1 MVRRASLTFWASNF
15 GDGFHMKLL
24 HVCVLAIVTLL
35 LTEAPAL
42 AQAPAPASYKAIG
55 TGIGAGLAIV
65 GLGIG
70 LGRIGGSAVE
80 SIARQPEASDKIVT
94 NMITMA
100 ALLEGAGIIALIF
113 CLLCLFIS

>member
-1 MVRRASLTFWASNF
+1 
-15 GDGFHMKLL
+15 MKLL
-24 HVCVLAIVTLL
+24 NVCVMACLLVLAAET
-35 LTEAPAL
+35 PAL
-42 AQAPAPASYKAIG
+42 AQAGAAVSYKAIG
-55 TGIGAGLAIV
+55 TGIGSGLAIV

-80 SIARQPEASDKIVT
+80 SIARQPEASGKVVQ

-113 CLLCLFIS
+113 CLLCLFIN

>member
-1 MVRRASLTFWASNF
+1 
-15 GDGFHMKLL
+15 MKLL
-24 HVCVLAIVTLL
+24 HVCVLALVTLL
-35 LTEAPAL
+35 LTEAPAM
-42 AQAPAPASYKAIG
+42 AQAAPVSYKAIG

-80 SIARQPEASDKIVT
+80 SIARQPEASDKVVT

-113 CLLCLFIS
+113 CLLCLFIN

>member
-1 MVRRASLTFWASNF
+1 
-15 GDGFHMKLL
+15 MKMMNVCLIALALL
-24 HVCVLAIVTLL
+24 FFA
-35 LTEAPAL
+35 EAPAF
-42 AQAPAPASYKAIG
+42 AQGPAVSYKAIG

-80 SIARQPEASDKIVT
+80 SIARQPEVSDKVVQ

-113 CLLCLFIS
+113 CLLCLFIN